1 MEKMKRVDCMRIMP
15 LMLMLVASFIGVCVS
30 SCSKEG
36 TEPEQPLVGKWMA
49 SGEDS
54 DGDWIETWEFKSSG
68 RFVYEWYE
76 GDGLVKATGDWSVL
90 GEKLVIE
97 WDDEPGYKA
106 VLNFKVTGSTLK
118 LREVGE
124 SKWLTY
130 ERI

>member
-1 MEKMKRVDCMRIMP
+1 M
-15 LMLMLVASFIGVCVS
+15 
-30 SCSKEG
+30 
-36 TEPEQPLVGKWMA
+36 
-49 SGEDS
+49 
-54 DGDWIETWEFKSSG
+54 
-68 RFVYEWYE
+68 YEWYE